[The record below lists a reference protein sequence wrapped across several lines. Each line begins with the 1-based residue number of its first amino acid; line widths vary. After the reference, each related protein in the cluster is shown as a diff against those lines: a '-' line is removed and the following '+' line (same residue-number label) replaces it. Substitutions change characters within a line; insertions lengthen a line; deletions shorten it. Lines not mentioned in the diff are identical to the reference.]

1 MLISA
6 QKRAIRF
13 FILSS
18 TVLYEKSAPFM
29 PSKSPVSLEKQGVVF
44 IKFFIYANIIV
55 KSIYKSGIVKTERI
69 VLPSV

>member
-29 PSKSPVSLEKQGVVF
+29 PSKSPVLLAKQGVVF